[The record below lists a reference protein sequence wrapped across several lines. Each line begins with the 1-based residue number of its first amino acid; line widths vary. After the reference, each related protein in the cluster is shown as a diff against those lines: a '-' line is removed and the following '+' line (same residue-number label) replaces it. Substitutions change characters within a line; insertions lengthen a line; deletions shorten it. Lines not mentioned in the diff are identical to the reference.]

1 VTGEREQAAVDWLE
15 AARDRCDPQAL
26 GGLWAAVPEPMRLS
40 RFAESTVPSQYAG
53 AFCHDGTWRAGV
65 DLSHLPELMRREVVW
80 CVFRIIELGG
90 KIPTPSL
97 SMLVRRVGEVI
108 ADRAGQAPVSL
119 MELSGRDW
127 CQAIAHAVH
136 RRTGGA
142 SSTC

>member
-65 DLSHLPELMRREVVW
+65 DL
-80 CVFRIIELGG
+80 
-90 KIPTPSL
+90 PTCRS
-97 SMLVRRVGEVI
+97 
-108 ADRAGQAPVSL
+108 
-119 MELSGRDW
+119 
-127 CQAIAHAVH
+127 
-136 RRTGGA
+136 
-142 SSTC
+142 